1 MKNNFQK
8 HTFSYV
14 LVQLVDPEDS
24 ISIWE
29 IQREILNLCSG
40 LHSILEELELT
51 GIGPSWSTP
60 RGFSIFTQTQLQE
73 STGVTRME
81 SRL

>member
-1 MKNNFQK
+1 MHF
-8 HTFSYV
+8 YV